1 MKQQARSIGQMYGA
15 KPSDTFMG
23 LPRCTD
29 LARLDLPVALIGAP
43 CATPYRSVGPYC
55 AEAPRAIR
63 AAMSHYGANLHHIDF
78 DLGAPIFPG
87 GKALA
92 ADCGD
97 LSWSADDAAG
107 NRARI
112 KEAVTTILDKGSVPI
127 VVGGDDSVPI
137 PMFEAFAGRGS
148 YAIVQIDAHIDWR
161 DEVDGERLGL
171 SSPMR
176 RASEMAHVKSILQI
190 GQRGLGSARVQ
201 DFEDARRAG
210 VRFVSARELHAR
222 GIDAALAS
230 LPLQAE
236 VIITFDC
243 DALDPSIMPGV
254 IGRAPGGLSYT
265 QAIELLH
272 AIARKA
278 RIAAFDLVEFMP
290 ERDIDGIGALTAGRL
305 IINAFGAI
313 AGQR

>member
-1 MKQQARSIGQMYGA
+1 MKKQARSIGQMYGA
-15 KPSDTFMG
+15 NPSDTFMG
-23 LPRCTD
+23 LPRCAD
-29 LARLDLPVALIGAP
+29 LTRLDLPAALIGAP

-55 AEAPRAIR
+55 AEAPGAIR
-63 AAMSHYGANLHHIDF
+63 AAMSHYGANLHHFDF
-78 DLGAPIFPG
+78 DLGGPIFPG

-97 LSWSADDAAG
+97 LSWSADDAPG

-112 KEAVTTILDKGSVPI
+112 KEAVRAILDKGSVPI
-127 VVGGDDSVPI
+127 LLGGDDSVPI

-161 DEVDGERLGL
+161 DEVNGERLGL

-176 RASEMAHVKSILQI
+176 RASEMTHIKSMLQI

-201 DFEDARRAG
+201 DYEDARRAG
-210 VRFVSARELHAR
+210 VRFVSARELHAQ
-222 GIDAALAS
+222 GVGAALAS
-230 LPLQAE
+230 LPREAQ
-236 VIITFDC
+236 VIISFDC
-243 DALDPSIMPGV
+243 DALDPSIIAGV

-272 AIARKA
+272 AIAQRA
-278 RIAAFDLVEFMP
+278 RIAAFALVEFMP

-305 IINAFGAI
+305 IVNALGAV
-313 AGQR
+313 ARQH